1 MKELNPIIKAVAEA
15 YNFNIV
21 YHDDL
26 EKWIVSYQS
35 KTNGVDFYWSSDEHY
50 DEFFC
55 NLKESFMDA
64 GYSRY
69 N

>member
-26 EKWIVSYQS
+26 EKWIVSYRS
-35 KTNGVDFYWSSDEHY
+35 KIDRVDLYWSSAESY
-50 DEFFC
+50 DDFFC
-55 NLKESFMDA
+55 NLKAAFMDA
-64 GYSRY
+64 GYLPY
-69 N
+69 I